1 MIIMFLN
8 GKFDPMENLEKP
20 ALKDPESESR
30 KKDHIDLAFESR
42 VLSGQIDSRF
52 YYEPALASNDI
63 SQQDVSVS
71 FGGKQLLAPLWVSSM
86 TGGTKWAKTINHNL
100 AKACNEFGLGMG
112 LGSCRP
118 LLYSDEFLA
127 DFDVREIIGS
137 SLPLYANIGIAQ
149 IEELFEEAQINRLP
163 NLIEKLKADG
173 LIIHINPLQE
183 WLQPEGDII
192 KHPPIETIKRVID
205 KMPSVKIIVK
215 EVGQGMGIN
224 SLQALLQLPIQAIE
238 FGANGGTN
246 FAKLEM
252 ARSDNFQRAQYG
264 PLAMLGHS
272 AEEMVGMVN
281 TSIERLGHKILCKEI
296 IVSGGIT
303 HFLDGYHLINKL
315 EMPAIYG
322 QASAFL
328 KYARED
334 YETLRN
340 FVEAQIKGIK
350 IAQAYLKVK

>member
-1 MIIMFLN
+1 MFLN
-8 GKFDPMENLEKP
+8 GKFDPMGNLEKP

-30 KKDHIDLAFESR
+30 KKDHIDLAFESKI
-42 VLSGQIDSRF
+42 LSGQIDNRF

-63 SQQDVSVS
+63 TEQDISIS
-71 FGGKQLLAPLWVSSM
+71 FAGKQLSAPLWVSSM

-118 LLYSDEFLA
+118 LLYSNEFIA
-127 DFDVREIIGS
+127 DFSVRNIIGT
-137 SLPLYANIGIAQ
+137 SLPLFANIGIAQ
-149 IEELFEEAQINRLP
+149 IEELIEEAQLNRLTE
-163 NLIEKLKADG
+163 LMEKLEADG

-183 WLQPEGDII
+183 WLQPEGDLI
-192 KHPPIETIKRVID
+192 KQPPVETIKSVLD
-205 KMPSVKIIVK
+205 KLPNIKIIVK

-224 SLQALLQLPIQAIE
+224 SLMALLQLPIQAIE

-252 ARSDNFQRAQYG
+252 SRSDNFHREQYG

-272 AEEMVGMVN
+272 AEEMVQMIN
-281 TSIERLGHKILCKEI
+281 SCIERLGHKILCKEI
-296 IVSGGIT
+296 IVSGGIK

-328 KYARED
+328 KYARDD
-334 YETLRN
+334 YESLRN
-340 FVEAQIKGIK
+340 FVDAQIKGLK
-350 IAQAYLKVK
+350 LAQAYLKIK